1 MSESKEHFYRDF
13 SKFDKMSTEEL
24 NEILRQDSQL
34 PDGEDSDTDAI
45 LYIMGVI
52 AKRNQELPSS
62 DFGDVNHAWSSFNK
76 NYRFASSEGCSLFDF
91 DDEPQLNGTSD
102 KTQILRPAPR
112 SNTRPRKWVLRT
124 ARILA
129 AVIAVL
135 LATSLT
141 AYAFGFDLWGAI
153 ASWTKETFGFRS
165 AEYTQTAVP
174 SSKKEIPAPLT
185 SIANEMEM
193 HGIPTTILPSYIPDG
208 FVEMDVQYNA
218 VTQPVSLYCLLG
230 NGDSSITLLYTVFSE
245 NQDHLLYEKDAI
257 DPKQYE
263 YNGTV
268 YYIMT
273 NKGAYEDAWAA
284 DGIEL
289 VRIANGLIQEMEGR
303 SSQPWAT
310 NWSLYVIPVA
320 NPDGIL
326 HGYTHCG
333 PGRANVGDAS
343 IQAAG
348 GIDMNRCFPIGFSE
362 TTNRRNYTGHTS
374 CLAIEAAA
382 IKNYLDNLAQQHG
395 DISFLDVHGWQNMVI
410 GDAQLSQPFVDEFLF
425 LHKSNS
431 NKGYITN
438 YAESLSANSRS
449 ALVEL
454 PFPKNSQ
461 DITSRQFKE
470 KVIRAVRKILG
481 DL

>member
-13 SKFDKMSTEEL
+13 SKFDEMSTEEL

-76 NYRFASSEGCSLFDF
+76 NYRFASSEGRSLFDF

-124 ARILA
+124 ARIFA

-174 SSKKEIPAPLT
+174 SSKKEIPTPLT

-273 NKGAYEDAWAA
+273 NKGAYFAAWTA
-284 DGIEL
+284 DNIECN
-289 VRIANGLIQEMEGR
+289 IAG
-303 SSQPWAT
+303 
-310 NWSLYVIPVA
+310 V
-320 NPDGIL
+320 
-326 HGYTHCG
+326 
-333 PGRANVGDAS
+333 
-343 IQAAG
+343 
-348 GIDMNRCFPIGFSE
+348 E
-362 TTNRRNYTGHTS
+362 TYGE
-374 CLAIEAAA
+374 I
-382 IKNYLDNLAQQHG
+382 I
-395 DISFLDVHGWQNMVI
+395 
-410 GDAQLSQPFVDEFLF
+410 
-425 LHKSNS
+425 
-431 NKGYITN
+431 
-438 YAESLSANSRS
+438 
-449 ALVEL
+449 
-454 PFPKNSQ
+454 
-461 DITSRQFKE
+461 
-470 KVIRAVRKILG
+470 KILQSIG
-481 DL
+481 E

>member
-13 SKFDKMSTEEL
+13 SKFDEMSTEEL

-76 NYRFASSEGCSLFDF
+76 NYRFDSSEGCSLFDF

-193 HGIPTTILPSYIPDG
+193 HGIPTTILPSYLPDG
-208 FVEMDVQYNA
+208 FVERDFQYNA
-218 VTQPVSLYCLLG
+218 VTQPESLYCLLE

-245 NQDHLLYEKDAI
+245 NQDHLLYEKDTV
-257 DPKQYE
+257 DPEQYE

-273 NKGAYEDAWAA
+273 NKEVYFAAWTA
-284 DGIEL
+284 DNIECS
-289 VRIANGLIQEMEGR
+289 IAGVETYDEIIKIIQSIGSAKR
-303 SSQPWAT
+303 S
-310 NWSLYVIPVA
+310 
-320 NPDGIL
+320 D
-326 HGYTHCG
+326 
-333 PGRANVGDAS
+333 RGDW
-343 IQAAG
+343 
-348 GIDMNRCFPIGFSE
+348 P
-362 TTNRRNYTGHTS
+362 
-374 CLAIEAAA
+374 
-382 IKNYLDNLAQQHG
+382 
-395 DISFLDVHGWQNMVI
+395 
-410 GDAQLSQPFVDEFLF
+410 
-425 LHKSNS
+425 
-431 NKGYITN
+431 
-438 YAESLSANSRS
+438 
-449 ALVEL
+449 
-454 PFPKNSQ
+454 
-461 DITSRQFKE
+461 
-470 KVIRAVRKILG
+470 
-481 DL
+481 

>member
-1 MSESKEHFYRDF
+1 MKRRY
-13 SKFDKMSTEEL
+13 
-24 NEILRQDSQL
+24 
-34 PDGEDSDTDAI
+34 
-45 LYIMGVI
+45 
-52 AKRNQELPSS
+52 AKRSLILQSPIVLPTLTTGISPALICTS
-62 DFGDVNHAWSSFNK
+62 PKGHPINS
-76 NYRFASSEGCSLFDF
+76 YR
-91 DDEPQLNGTSD
+91 
-102 KTQILRPAPR
+102 I
-112 SNTRPRKWVLRT
+112 
-124 ARILA
+124 
-129 AVIAVL
+129 
-135 LATSLT
+135 
-141 AYAFGFDLWGAI
+141 
-153 ASWTKETFGFRS
+153 
-165 AEYTQTAVP
+165 
-174 SSKKEIPAPLT
+174 
-185 SIANEMEM
+185 
-193 HGIPTTILPSYIPDG
+193 
-208 FVEMDVQYNA
+208 
-218 VTQPVSLYCLLG
+218 G
-230 NGDSSITLLYTVFSE
+230 NGSKALIALF
-245 NQDHLLYEKDAI
+245 AI
-257 DPKQYE
+257 H
-263 YNGTV
+263 G
-268 YYIMT
+268 
-273 NKGAYEDAWAA
+273 YEDAWAA
-284 DGIEL
+284 DGVEL
-289 VRIANGLIQEMEGR
+289 VKIANGLIQEMEGR

-454 PFPKNSQ
+454 PFPQNSQ
-461 DITSRQFKE
+461 DITSKQFKE

>member
-1 MSESKEHFYRDF
+1 
-13 SKFDKMSTEEL
+13 
-24 NEILRQDSQL
+24 
-34 PDGEDSDTDAI
+34 
-45 LYIMGVI
+45 
-52 AKRNQELPSS
+52 
-62 DFGDVNHAWSSFNK
+62 
-76 NYRFASSEGCSLFDF
+76 
-91 DDEPQLNGTSD
+91 
-102 KTQILRPAPR
+102 
-112 SNTRPRKWVLRT
+112 
-124 ARILA
+124 
-129 AVIAVL
+129 
-135 LATSLT
+135 
-141 AYAFGFDLWGAI
+141 
-153 ASWTKETFGFRS
+153 
-165 AEYTQTAVP
+165 
-174 SSKKEIPAPLT
+174 
-185 SIANEMEM
+185 
-193 HGIPTTILPSYIPDG
+193 
-208 FVEMDVQYNA
+208 
-218 VTQPVSLYCLLG
+218 
-230 NGDSSITLLYTVFSE
+230 
-245 NQDHLLYEKDAI
+245 
-257 DPKQYE
+257 
-263 YNGTV
+263 
-268 YYIMT
+268 
-273 NKGAYEDAWAA
+273 
-284 DGIEL
+284 
-289 VRIANGLIQEMEGR
+289 MEGR